1 MVWCDVLWSGV
12 ACCGVVWSG
21 VVWCGVEWCVAEGGG
36 CGRREGR
43 KEEEKQRSASLKNKN
58 PRVQIS
64 TGRKKATA
72 ELSNSDRVCG
82 KYLMSGSRP
91 ASPWGV
97 RDPLNNLAR
106 CANGGVRDPL
116 NYLARHAHRSS
127 GRPGSP
133 RGGPGPPDLPCSP
146 CAPEFEHQRPGSPR
160 GGSGTP

>member
-21 VVWCGVEWCVAEGGG
+21 VVWCGVEWCGAEGGG

-106 CANGGVRDPL
+106 CAYG
-116 NYLARHAHRSS
+116 
-127 GRPGSP
+127 
-133 RGGPGPPDLPCSP
+133 GGPGPPELPCSP
-146 CAPEFEHQRPGSPR
+146 RAPEFGETRVAP